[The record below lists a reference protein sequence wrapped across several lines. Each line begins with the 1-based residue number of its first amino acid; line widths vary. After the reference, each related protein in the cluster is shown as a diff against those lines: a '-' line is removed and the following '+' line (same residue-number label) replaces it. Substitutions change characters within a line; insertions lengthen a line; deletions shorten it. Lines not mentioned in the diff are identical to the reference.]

1 MAAGCAAGAAV
12 SEKSIFVGGP
22 LHGQIRDVPMCTTYS
37 HLMASDPGG
46 INTVRYQRD
55 RWGWSLGPGH
65 PFRSI
70 VVRWT
75 GDKAPDWLAVLDAL
89 ALAYGF
95 GEVEASGT

>member
-1 MAAGCAAGAAV
+1 MT
-12 SEKSIFVGGP
+12 EKSIFVGGP
-22 LHGQIRDVPMCTTYS
+22 LHGQVRDVPMCLVYS
-37 HLMASDPGG
+37 HLTTSEGG
-46 INTVRYQRD
+46 IVTWRYQRD
-55 RWGWSLGPGH
+55 RWGWSLGPDH

-70 VVRWT
+70 VVRWV